1 MSSITNGN
9 APATSNGCSAQQWIT
24 SKTSQ
29 GLFWILTLGHC
40 SVYMLGPSRFEGF
53 TSFVLFVWFTGAPLA
68 VMTILEVCIRVS
80 VQAGPIWRFKSWR
93 RMMIPLFHQLEA
105 FVMAVM
111 AFRGGMSIYLLL
123 VAFLGDQFP
132 TSVSDQDKATVLVLC
147 GYRALRTWGDFHG
160 VSVQSTLRWRRRQA
174 RRQKFW
180 MNEYKRQLEEHR
192 QLFFV
197 RMQRCVDNRISQL
210 ALFFATV
217 FYCFVEFQ
225 DAFPLTSLFWGY
237 MLIGAFFCEFL
248 ARAKAQGGEYFFRP
262 MYNKLEILVLAA
274 GTWCLFYASWYTS
287 YLAESKQERTTI
299 AYATAFLLLLHRCIR
314 LLAIRFQVSGSYLHA
329 NTLMSAKAMEIFMA
343 KYGSLVEVA
352 PTNIHV
358 DVPGSMV
365 HIKKA
370 TLKPEAFEDLHLP
383 LTLSGGLIE
392 DFFVDFFT
400 PDNEGGGFAR
410 VRTNGKTRVRIKNLL
425 LVMGPGRGLAEAG
438 GSRGSYWNA
447 ENIEDAKSRVVD
459 FIYTRLSA
467 PFPDVV
473 ARANL
478 PSRSQDSL
486 GSKSSKKTR
495 SWSGPRGFG
504 HFAQKM
510 HWKLRVVLNSGV
522 RRFKNLLQ
530 DSALRNLDLD
540 IRNASVQFQDS
551 SGALGY
557 GCLSMGLKM
566 DSLKLMRHAGKH
578 MNLHLARLSFY
589 VEPFG
594 GQESWQKKSLT
605 AEKPQRVV
613 RKMVQLNTADRL
625 RSWAFSELRQ
635 RLDATERLHQM
646 ERWPERHNILMIPWV
661 SLNAGPEAVGEV
673 PPERVASGNLRVSHG
688 LSNAIRKQVQRV
700 TRVTRSRISSDIED
714 QQSSH
719 LHKEIEEHWHWKLQ
733 VRPVIIMV
741 DDVQLGCVR
750 HLHHCVRSWW
760 AWDAAFRWRPKVTP
774 LDPTVTPKERP
785 AVVRFWWYYTLHRV
799 LAKRSGQRRMPLKF
813 LDLVLKAGYRFK
825 YRSMLTAVVGRSG
838 PLIPGSRV
846 FLKPSPQ
853 QQKQL
858 QELQMHLAYPDIVSC
873 YRAVL
878 AKAVGQGS
886 HASYAIRA
894 AQQAEAE
901 VVAAVEVEQLE
912 ALTEEEEEEEEMV
925 EINSADSADSSDE
938 EDPSGSGTWE
948 LRWSGLEVWI
958 PFWRPGQRYRPV
970 FLHVN
975 FQDLAI
981 DAEVLEKD
989 GSEGKLAPFSMLCAL
1004 KSFSFSSPECGKIQ
1018 AAAKDVV
1025 KINQLVSMA
1034 PTMFNSVF
1042 HLGPKDW
1049 ACIGEQFALIVQA
1062 RAISGKEV
1070 HAVVHCPECKVML
1083 WEPLILT
1090 LRAFLNEHSK
1100 EDAKTLSVVRGGRIT
1115 KKDGK
1120 VSAKNGRIGPTSVS
1134 ATFESFLEVSG
1145 SMQSQAPAASEQTK
1159 LTKRLQNAQRLFE
1172 RVVLIQEDIGVNITL
1187 NLRAIQIFQIGKFSR
1202 DQLGIEEARVFPQDV
1217 SAKVL
1222 RSDDPVAFTSGRSR
1236 TGTMWAES
1244 GSKMCSIAG
1253 ALDAYA
1259 NRSRQARS
1267 SSFPSQP
1274 WVAGSPLVPA
1284 FRQEDA
1290 VDAPELPDASILG
1303 LSWHPFWIPYCCSS
1317 NAGEVKSTAPRVA
1330 GPPIERVPRD
1340 ALGKALVHLAF
1351 WKLRPHEFSIEWM
1364 QKQEADWRHKVTLSR
1379 GQLSL

>member
-1 MSSITNGN
+1 
-9 APATSNGCSAQQWIT
+9 AATSESTGGAVESSGSTKSIRCRGT
-24 SKTSQ
+24 SPFQSGGPTQSFRPQ
-29 GLFWILTLGHC
+29 AIVGLFWILTLGHC

-365 HIKKA
+365 HIEKA

-438 GSRGSYWNA
+438 GSRGRRIPWGQ
-447 ENIEDAKSRVVD
+447 
-459 FIYTRLSA
+459 
-467 PFPDVV
+467 
-473 ARANL
+473 NL
-478 PSRSQDSL
+478 PRKPGAGL
-486 GSKSSKKTR
+486 
-495 SWSGPRGFG
+495 GFG

-774 LDPTVTPKERP
+774 LDPTVMPKERP

-901 VVAAVEVEQLE
+901 VVDAVEVEQLE
-912 ALTEEEEEEEEMV
+912 ALTEEEEEEEEEEEMV

-970 FLHVN
+970 FLHVT

-1290 VDAPELPDASILG
+1290 VDAPELPDATKLNIAR
-1303 LSWHPFWIPYCCSS
+1303 LS
-1317 NAGEVKSTAPRVA
+1317 ST
-1330 GPPIERVPRD
+1330 
-1340 ALGKALVHLAF
+1340 
-1351 WKLRPHEFSIEWM
+1351 KLICT
-1364 QKQEADWRHKVTLSR
+1364 K
-1379 GQLSL
+1379 